1 MEIDALDRRLIDHL
15 RHDAR
20 ASITTIARLLGVT
33 RATAQARLSR
43 LVERGIIRRFTVELR
58 NAESEDRIQAVML
71 IAVQGAQAR
80 RVIAEL
86 RKRPEVRSVHSTNGI
101 WDLVAEIETESLAAF
116 DRALAVIREI
126 GGITNS
132 HTCLLLNRAL

>member
-1 MEIDALDRRLIDHL
+1 MDIDALDRRLIDHL

-20 ASITTIARLLGVT
+20 ASITTLAQLLEVT

-43 LVERGIIRRFTVELR
+43 LLERGVIRRFTVELQ
-58 NAESEDRIQAVML
+58 NAEMENRIQAVML
-71 IAVQGAQAR
+71 IAVQGAQTR

-101 WDLVAEIETESLAAF
+101 WDLVAEIETESLSAF
-116 DRALAVIREI
+116 DRVLAVIREI